1 MPVNAKGRLKYPDF
15 LSRFSVEKA
24 TTPPAPGNSAAAQ
37 GGSGAPQT
45 PGEGGSA
52 APPRTHSPGAGPAPR
67 RQRCVS
73 APSRGVAQSAH
84 RPGPGQARPGVPA
97 GSERSRRGLSLR
109 CPGKGGWKEE
119 EGGLTARKGVGGLEQ
134 RPSTSA
140 VRPCWRRESARPAGE
155 PLCVELCCTQGV
167 GRQRL
172 VPPLH
177 HTAALR
183 GVHTCSAS
191 LRPDFKPRPVQL
203 RGPGPGLGLQP
214 GAEMG

>member
-52 APPRTHSPGAGPAPR
+52 VPPRTHSPGAGPAPR

-109 CPGKGGWKEE
+109 CPGKGGVEGRRRRAHGEE
-119 EGGLTARKGVGGLEQ
+119 RGRWVGAETIHVS
-134 RPSTSA
+134 RAA
-140 VRPCWRRESARPAGE
+140 VLAAGKRAPRGRATLRGALLHTGRREAE
-155 PLCVELCCTQGV
+155 V
-167 GRQRL
+167 GTPTSPYRSSKRCPHVLSIPQ
-172 VPPLH
+172 
-177 HTAALR
+177 T
-183 GVHTCSAS
+183 
-191 LRPDFKPRPVQL
+191 
-203 RGPGPGLGLQP
+203 
-214 GAEMG
+214 